1 MAVDGGFILLP
12 HMILSRLATRP
23 LAVLFVAASMLTACQ
38 RFSVGE
44 PSKTT
49 PVILI
54 SIDTLRSDHLPAYG
68 YKGIETPNIDAL
80 RADSILYS
88 KAYSHVPLTLP
99 SHASILTG
107 MLPADHGVRDN
118 VGYRLSESVPTVQ
131 QLLKANGYATGAA
144 VSAFVLRR
152 ETGIARGFDFF
163 DDDVKPLNGENLIG
177 RVQRDG
183 GDTLK
188 AAEKWLDAQGKR
200 PFFFFLHLYDPHSP
214 YTPPEPYFSR
224 YSNHYDGEIVYDDA
238 VIGDLVADL
247 KRRGVYDEALI
258 ILLSDHGE
266 GLSEH
271 GEEEHGLFLY
281 REALQVPLIVKLPQ
295 QRKRGATVDTPVQ
308 LADVFPT
315 IIERTA
321 SAMPA
326 SGHRTGQSLLTFL
339 KGGPARPIFAETY
352 YPRFHFGWSDLH
364 SLIEGNDHYIR
375 APHPELYDLAADPK
389 ERQNVLETNRRATV
403 KLRAAIEPF
412 VKEAE
417 TPANIDPEEARKLAA
432 LGYVGST
439 VATKSGQAL
448 PDPKEMIGVFHDIRV
463 AYTAYRNGNPQ
474 EALQLTDKLL
484 VANAL
489 ITDLWDLKSKI
500 LFKMGDTKGSIEAA
514 KEGLRHVPGA
524 IALLF
529 DVANLSLTAG
539 DLDTAEKHAEI
550 ALKIEPGQAHDILA
564 QVWKR
569 RGNAAKAEEEA
580 KLAVATAH
588 DPTDALLM
596 LSGIESLRGN
606 VPAALAYLDKA
617 IVSNGRS
624 TEKHPGLHAARGD
637 LLARLDRNAE
647 AEQELRLAIQTNP
660 ALPDAYA
667 SLVMLLA
674 VQHRLDEAT
683 KVIFEMV
690 KNAPQPHTY
699 TVVAETLT
707 AIGDDQGALFWAE
720 QGQQKYPQDAEL
732 KQLPQHIRQ
741 ASPILRQ
748 RMMH

>member
-1 MAVDGGFILLP
+1 MTW
-12 HMILSRLATRP
+12 SRSAARR
-23 LAVLFVAASMLTACQ
+23 LAVLLLLGSMLTACG

-44 PSKTT
+44 PSKST

-68 YKGIETPNIDAL
+68 YNGVQTPNIDAL

-99 SHASILTG
+99 SHASVLTG

-118 VGYRLSESVPTVQ
+118 VGYRLSTAVPTLQ
-131 QLLKANGYATGAA
+131 ELLGKNGYATGAA

-188 AAEKWLDAQGKR
+188 AAERWLGAQGKR
-200 PFFFFLHLYDPHSP
+200 PFFFFLHLYDPHTP

-224 YSNHYDGEIVYDDA
+224 YENHYDGEIAYADSV
-238 VIGDLVADL
+238 VGDLIADL
-247 KRRGVYDEALI
+247 KRRGVYDDALI

-271 GEEEHGLFLY
+271 GEEEHGIFLY

-295 QRKRGATVDTPVQ
+295 QRKKGATVDTPVQ
-308 LADVFPT
+308 LVDVFPT
-315 IIERTA
+315 ILERTA
-321 SAMPA
+321 TAMPA
-326 SGHRTGQSLLTFL
+326 TEHRIGQSLLTFL
-339 KGGPARPIFAETY
+339 NGGAARPIYAETY

-364 SLIEGNDHYIR
+364 SLIVGKDHYIR
-375 APHPELYDLAADPK
+375 APRPELFDLASDPGEK
-389 ERQNVLETNRRATV
+389 RNVLEVNRRSTV

-439 VATKSGQAL
+439 VPTKRGQAL
-448 PDPKEMIGVFHDIRV
+448 PDPKDLAGVFHDIRL
-463 AYTAYRNGNPQ
+463 AYTYYRNNNEP
-474 EALQLTDKLL
+474 EALKLTERLL
-484 VANAL
+484 ATNGQ

-500 LFKMGDTKGSIEAA
+500 LTKMGDQKGAIEAA
-514 KEGLRHVPGA
+514 KDGLRHVPGA

-529 DVANLSLTAG
+529 DVANLSLGLG
-539 DLDTAEKHAEI
+539 DLDAAEKHAEI

-569 RGNAAKAEEEA
+569 RGNMEKAEAEA
-580 KLAVATAH
+580 KLAAGTTH
-588 DPTDALLM
+588 DPTDALIM
-596 LSGIESLRGN
+596 LSGIENKRGN
-606 VPAALAYLDKA
+606 LQKALGYLDQA
-617 IVSNGRS
+617 VASNGRS
-624 TEKHPGLHAARGD
+624 TAKHPGLHSARGD
-637 LLARLDRNAE
+637 LLARLNRNDE
-647 AEQELRLAIQTNP
+647 AEQEFRTEIQLNP
-660 ALPDAYA
+660 GVPDPYA

-674 VQHRLDEAT
+674 VEHRLDEGT
-683 KVIFEMV
+683 KLIFEVV

-707 AIGDDQGALFWAE
+707 AIGDDGGALFWAD
-720 QGQQKYPQDAEL
+720 QGQKRYPKDAEL
-732 KQLPQHIRQ
+732 KELPQHIRK
-741 ASPILRQ
+741 AAPILRQ
-748 RMMH
+748 RLMH